1 MEKLRA
7 AGLFGGG
14 MVMLSGSLAKRYN
27 ECLAMLGVTPTKLKT
42 FSIDGMGWS
51 PELAV
56 EKKDNYYLNTGEA
69 NVNAIIISPQQGGQA
84 VHMPSHSFDR
94 DVMEA
99 VFAAYGREIRDI
111 TKDSAL
117 VLNLDQ
123 KIDAFFEPFDLLRYN
138 EIEVTFSLLNDL
150 DKKQMEQQAFINLFK
165 RKNNFIDRDVHQQ
178 ILNSAKEYGD
188 LRKRKL
194 KLEPIKLKVGSF
206 YTRAFGG
213 VFVLKEFVQRILIF
227 EDEKV
232 FKSAINDT
240 AHDILLFHKDHD
252 ELIDALIKN
261 LLLKKD
267 FKSAMRT
274 PRYDRVKKHVFME
287 HVEKIEHPINE
298 ILDSHFLFK
307 KYLNQLPI
315 DVQKKISGVEL
326 YYQRLIVD
334 KNLKISAYVDED
346 FLKILHQPHSS
357 LKAEEEALVWKLLS
371 KIVPKD
377 PVHLYWYDKEQF
389 YTLFGDWK
397 PGYKDWVVAE
407 ILANNKKQGL

>member
-315 DVQKKISGVEL
+315 EVQKKISGVEL